1 MSETDETFTIGGIIQ
16 IPGKYRNYADLAA
29 TEAFLEEHIPVIL
42 ARFWECG
49 EDQFSC
55 DVWRNG

>member
-1 MSETDETFTIGGIIQ
+1 MPTDETFTIGAIIQ

-29 TEAFLEEHIPVIL
+29 TEAFLEEHIPAIL
-42 ARFWECG
+42 ARFWGDE

>member
-1 MSETDETFTIGGIIQ
+1 MPTDETIALGAIIQ
-16 IPGKYRNYADLAA
+16 IPGKYQNHADLAA
-29 TEAFLEEHIPVIL
+29 TEAFLEKYVPVIL
-42 ARFWECG
+42 ARFWECE